1 MQTTISDPVP
11 LRVIRLAGWLVGVPK
26 VAAYSGYSV
35 ATCRAAIRSGALL
48 AYRLEEGGTL
58 TCKRDDVDAWVTA
71 NGPVVPNPGN
81 INQEEGTPQR
91 V

>member
-1 MQTTISDPVP
+1 MQTAISEPVR

-35 ATCRAAIRSGALL
+35 ATCRAAVRSGALT
-48 AYRLEEGGTL
+48 AYRLEDGGTL
-58 TCKRDDVDAWVTA
+58 ACKRDDVDAWITA
-71 NGPVVPNPGN
+71 NGPVVPNPA
-81 INQEEGTPQR
+81 TPTSRRDTER